1 MTRSPRPRVETELSR
16 RLSLGLPLIV
26 APMAGG
32 PTTPK
37 LVAASCEA
45 GALGSLGAAYLSPT
59 QIRKEVEL
67 IRGMTARSFAIN
79 LFTKAP
85 TIELEA
91 EQIAAARAAT
101 RAYRDELGLPDP
113 DLAPPFHP
121 EFERQLDAVLEAR
134 PAVFSFVFGL
144 LDRRHTDACRA
155 RGILTMGTATTLSE
169 GLALEESG
177 VDAVVAQGVEAG
189 GHRGIFDPG
198 AEDPDIGILAL
209 TRSLAAKLS
218 IPVVAAG
225 GIMDGRGIAAALA
238 LGAQAAQMGTAFLLC
253 DEAGTSE
260 PYRRALEGARSGGDT
275 RGVGHARTEL
285 TRAFSGRWARG
296 IPNRFLNEM
305 KRHGPAILPF
315 PAQNAFTRDLRQ
327 KSAQAGSSELL
338 SLWAGEGVGQIRPSI
353 SAAQLI
359 DTLEMETEEAIRAL
373 AGLLA

>member
-1 MTRSPRPRVETELSR
+1 MTRSPRPRVETALSR

-32 PTTPK
+32 PTTPE

-45 GALGSLGAAYLSPT
+45 GALGSLGGAYLSPA
-59 QIRKEVEL
+59 QLRAEIARVRE
-67 IRGMTARSFAIN
+67 MTARPFAVN
-79 LFTKAP
+79 LFTKVP
-85 TIELEA
+85 SIELEA
-91 EQIAAARAAT
+91 DQIAAARAAT
-101 RAYRDELGLPDP
+101 RAYRDELGLPEP
-113 DLAPPFHP
+113 NLAPPFHP
-121 EFERQLDAVLEAR
+121 NVEEQLDAVLDAQ
-134 PAVFSFVFGL
+134 PAVMSFVFGL
-144 LDRRHTDACRA
+144 LDRRHIDACRA
-155 RGILTMGTATTLSE
+155 RGVLTMGTATTLPE
-169 GLALEESG
+169 GLALEASG

-189 GHRGIFDPG
+189 GHRGLFDPG
-198 AEDPDIGILAL
+198 AEDPGIGTLAL
-209 TRSLAAKLS
+209 TRALAAELS

-260 PYRRALEGARSGGDT
+260 PYRRALKDARGAAD
-275 RGVGHARTEL
+275 ARTEL

-296 IPNRFLNEM
+296 LKNRFLTEM
-305 KRHGPAILPF
+305 KRDPGAVLPF

-338 SLWAGEGVGQIRPSI
+338 SLWAGEGVRQIRPSG

-359 DTLEMETEEAIRAL
+359 EALETETEEAIRAL